1 MYIVCLTSNK
11 YGSGRKY
18 FHLKEERLIPHYI
31 TDDLENALDI
41 SKETDDLSYVI
52 ATQLDKKID
61 ENDIIYRVE
70 NKTISKCVDKPN
82 CFLINKKIQNKE
94 MINIDSDSDY
104 DSDDSRL
111 SGFLFN

>member
-11 YGSGRKY
+11 YGSGNKY
-18 FHLKEERLIPHYI
+18 FHLHEERLIPNYI
-31 TDDLENALDI
+31 TNDLENALDI

-61 ENDIIYRVE
+61 ENDVIYRVE
-70 NKTISKCVDKPN
+70 DKTISKCINKPN

-94 MINIDSDSDY
+94 VINIDSDY